1 MPSSFI
7 LDLNP
12 LSGTVVA
19 GEDSFVIEDATDLS
33 QTFRLKVADLI
44 VALSRL
50 SPGGTGT
57 VTSVNAS
64 GGSTGMAF
72 SGGPITTSG
81 TLTLSGTLATSSGG
95 TGQTSAAA
103 AFNALAPA
111 QAGQSGKF
119 LSSDGTNSFWATVS
133 AGGGGTGTVTAVG
146 LSAPGEFS
154 VTGSPITASGTLAL
168 AWQPAAAGVFLGG
181 PAGASGTPTFRALA
195 LSDLPSLSSL
205 YQPTDP
211 DLTAL
216 AALGSTGLAV
226 RTAADTW
233 AQRALAAGSG
243 ISISNGDGVAG
254 NPTITCT
261 VTPGTGTVTSVNGSG
276 GTTGLTLTGGP
287 ITVSGTL
294 TLGGTL
300 AIASGGTG
308 QTAANTAFNALAPA
322 QAGKAG
328 QFLTTNGTDTSWAQ
342 STTTTTGYWRFDAT
356 STTMADPGSGKL
368 RVNNATPSSATLLAI
383 SKTTD
388 PGTDASQLLASLAN
402 GDQLYIQD
410 QGDATK
416 WIRYGVT
423 GASTNN
429 TTWFQVPV
437 SYRSSAGTLPS
448 NNTPLAVQFTLGAAP
463 GGGGGSGTVTSVAL
477 T

>member
-1 MPSSFI
+1 MSTVLVGDQVLTTCVV
-7 LDLNP
+7 LDA
-12 LSGTVVA
+12 TVVRDPVVTAPVMVGDQVVTTAVVVGPA
-19 GEDSFVIEDATDLS
+19 GPPGPQGPPGPPGGGSITSPLTTRGDLYTFTTADARLGVGANGQVLTADSTTATG
-33 QTFRLKVADLI
+33 LKWAPV
-44 VALSRL
+44 S
-50 SPGGTGT
+50 GTGT
-57 VTSVNAS
+57 VTS
-64 GGSTGMAF
+64 
-72 SGGPITTSG
+72 
-81 TLTLSGTLATSSGG
+81 
-95 TGQTSAAA
+95 
-103 AFNALAPA
+103 
-111 QAGQSGKF
+111 
-119 LSSDGTNSFWATVS
+119 
-133 AGGGGTGTVTAVG
+133 VG

-154 VTGSPITASGTLAL
+154 VTGSPVSTAGTLAL
-168 AWQPAAAGVFLGG
+168 AWQAAPAGAFLGG
-181 PAGASGTPTFRALA
+181 PAGASGTPAFRALA
-195 LSDLPSLSSL
+195 VSDIPSLSSL
-205 YQPTDP
+205 YQPTDA

-216 AALGSTGLAV
+216 AALSSTGLAA
-226 RTAADTW
+226 RTAANTW
-233 AQRALAAGSG
+233 AQRALVAGSG
-243 ISISNGDGVAG
+243 ISITNGDGAAG

-287 ITVSGTL
+287 ITASGTR

-308 QTAANTAFNALAPA
+308 QTTANAGFNALAPA
-322 QAGKAG
+322 QSGKAG

-368 RVNNATPSSATLLAI
+368 RFNTATPSTSAALAI

-388 PGTDASQLLASLAN
+388 PGTDASPVLASLAN